1 MIIRFQE
8 ENGRLLVLVD
18 PLAIGHSELSDYA
31 RTLIA
36 ETLLDPGSGLIRD
49 ILKIF
54 GHLTGTFL

>member
-8 ENGRLLVLVD
+8 ENGRLLALVD

-36 ETLLDPGSGLIRD
+36 ETLLDPGSPISRQVT
-49 ILKIF
+49 
-54 GHLTGTFL
+54 H